1 MPRRFDKRG
10 WNRQFK
16 WQPVRR
22 DRWDPFPKDHIA
34 FIDDFSA
41 TSVRV
46 KIDSEK
52 VPAAPPPTPANR
64 PNKRPGKEL
73 PTPPQPPHKKSWGKR
88 HPIEK
93 DLLMAFGVVGGIAG
107 AVLAPEIEFPA
118 MAGALGAGAA
128 EEIEMTPLLRGRAV
142 NGVRKGYGA
151 VRKAA
156 RVMGKFRRSKGIGW
170 RAARQVYKML

>member
-16 WQPVRR
+16 WQPIRPG
-22 DRWDPFPKDHIA
+22 RWDPFPKEHLP

-46 KIDSEK
+46 KINSEK
-52 VPAAPPPTPANR
+52 VPNAPPPTPADR
-64 PNKRPGKEL
+64 PPRRPGKEL
-73 PTPPQPPHKKSWGKR
+73 PSPKGGVQKKSWGKR

-118 MAGALGAGAA
+118 LAGALGAGAA
-128 EEIEMTPLLRGRAV
+128 EDIEMTPLLRGKAV
-142 NGVRKGYGA
+142 NGVKKSYGA
-151 VRKAA
+151 VKKGF
-156 RVMGKFRRSKGIGW
+156 RVMRKFRRSKGIGW
-170 RAARQVYKML
+170 RAARQIYKML